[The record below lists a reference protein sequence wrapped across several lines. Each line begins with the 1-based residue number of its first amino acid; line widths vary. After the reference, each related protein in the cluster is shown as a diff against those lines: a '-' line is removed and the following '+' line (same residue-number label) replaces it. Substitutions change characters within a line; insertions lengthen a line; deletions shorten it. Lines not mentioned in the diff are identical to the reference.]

1 MYAKARIGLLALVAL
16 FVLLPSAG
24 KSQSR
29 QRMAVPE
36 DMERWIK
43 TVFAKG
49 HVPPFS
55 FVYDGKPSAQFIR
68 KWKYSA
74 SKGASDEA
82 GTIKYLFTYTDPVT
96 GLKVAC
102 RVTGF
107 EEFGAVEWMLYFTNT
122 SQHNSA
128 MLTDVKVTDFGME
141 AGKDASFTLHH
152 AVEATAVA
160 TTFGRCRHRWKRT
173 SRSTSPPRAD
183 ARRTIPDFRL

>member
-122 SQHNSA
+122 SQRNSA
-128 MLTDVKVTDFGME
+128 MMTEDRKSVV
-141 AGKDASFTLHH
+141 
-152 AVEATAVA
+152 
-160 TTFGRCRHRWKRT
+160 
-173 SRSTSPPRAD
+173 
-183 ARRTIPDFRL
+183 

>member
-55 FVYDGKPSAQFIR
+55 FVYDGKPSGARNTPDNVVRYEGRAGEFALFEEHRYPMPFAAFEIECGER
-68 KWKYSA
+68 CAAA
-74 SKGASDEA
+74 S
-82 GTIKYLFTYTDPVT
+82 LFTLPSPLADP
-96 GLKVAC
+96 
-102 RVTGF
+102 R
-107 EEFGAVEWMLYFTNT
+107 Y
-122 SQHNSA
+122 
-128 MLTDVKVTDFGME
+128 
-141 AGKDASFTLHH
+141 
-152 AVEATAVA
+152 
-160 TTFGRCRHRWKRT
+160 
-173 SRSTSPPRAD
+173 AD
-183 ARRTIPDFRL
+183 HW

>member
-16 FVLLPSAG
+16 FVLRPSAG

-43 TVFAKG
+43 TTFAKG

-122 SQHNSA
+122 SQRNSA

-152 AVEATAVA
+152 AVGSNGGRDDFWPLSTPVEANKSVYITPE
-160 TTFGRCRHRWKRT
+160 G
-173 SRSTSPPRAD
+173 
-183 ARRTIPDFRL
+183 